1 MTREFLKGLGLS
13 DEAIEKVMAEY
24 GKNIN
29 QLKSENE
36 ELKEKEK
43 SFSELEKT
51 KKELDEKLKSANE
64 SIKEQ
69 KDKLKEAENGFTKY
83 KNDVR
88 LEKALKGAG
97 FKSADIA
104 KKLIDLDKLK
114 FNDDKIDGLDEA
126 IEELKKS
133 SDYLFKSEKSEEVD
147 DGKSGAMVATHK
159 PESSSGEPKSKMA
172 SQIDEIFNN

>member
-24 GKNIN
+24 GRSIN

-36 ELKEKEK
+36 KLKEKEK
-43 SFSELEKT
+43 SFSELEKA
-51 KKELDEKLKSANE
+51 KKALEEELKSTNE
-64 SIKEQ
+64 SLKEE

-88 LEKALKGAG
+88 LEKALKCAG
-97 FKSADIA
+97 FKSSDIA

-133 SDYLFKSEKSEEVD
+133 SEYLFEKIESTNED
-147 DGKSGAMVATHK
+147 DGKSGAMQSHK
-159 PESSSGEPKSKMA
+159 PETSTGDAKSKMA

>member
-24 GKNIN
+24 GRNIN
-29 QLKSENE
+29 QLKLENE

-43 SFSELEKT
+43 SFSELEKA
-51 KKELDEKLKSANE
+51 KKALEEELKGANE

-69 KDKLKEAENGFTKY
+69 KDKLKETENGFTKY

-97 FKSADIA
+97 FKSSDIA

-133 SDYLFKSEKSEEVD
+133 SEYLFEKTESANED
-147 DGKSGAMVATHK
+147 DGKSGAMMPHK
-159 PESSSGEPKSKMA
+159 PETSTGDAKSKMA